1 MTQQE
6 GYVTEGDNEVTV
18 VLDTSLTPE
27 LIAEGFVRE
36 LISKIQTMRKKAGF
50 EVMDK
55 IHVFYQAEET
65 IDKIFREF
73 GGQIQSEVLAVDIT
87 GSEIKGHSETWDIN
101 GESVVLGVEK
111 V

>member
-1 MTQQE
+1 
-6 GYVTEGDNEVTV
+6 
-18 VLDTSLTPE
+18 
-27 LIAEGFVRE
+27 
-36 LISKIQTMRKKAGF
+36 
-50 EVMDK
+50 MDK